1 MAAQVAPW
9 RFTVDE
15 YHRIAESGVF
25 GEDDRVELIEGE
37 IIRMSPIGSRHVS
50 RVTEAT
56 WLLGRRLGDDVRVS
70 VQSPI
75 RLNEYGEP
83 QPDLAV
89 ISARNYNDQLPGP
102 EDVLLVIEVADTS
115 VAYDRG
121 VKFPLYARAGI
132 PEVWIVDLVG
142 EVIERYSG
150 ASEDGYRRVEQARRG
165 EKIES
170 EALPELTLRVDP
182 VLG

>member
-1 MAAQVAPW
+1 MAARVAPW

-37 IIRMSPIGSRHVS
+37 ISRMSPLGSRHVS
-50 RVTEAT
+50 QVTEAT

-75 RLNEYGEP
+75 RLHEYGEP

-89 ISARNYNDQLPGP
+89 IRARNYDDQLPGP
-102 EDVLLVIEVADTS
+102 DVVLIVIEVADTS
-115 VAYDRG
+115 VSYDRG
-121 VKFPLYARAGI
+121 VKFPLYARSSI
-132 PEVWIVDLVG
+132 PEAWLVDLVG
-142 EVIERYSG
+142 HAVERHSDPTV
-150 ASEDGYRRVEQARRG
+150 DGYATVVRFRSG
-165 EKIES
+165 ETIAS
-170 EALPELTLRVDP
+170 LVLPDLVLDVDA